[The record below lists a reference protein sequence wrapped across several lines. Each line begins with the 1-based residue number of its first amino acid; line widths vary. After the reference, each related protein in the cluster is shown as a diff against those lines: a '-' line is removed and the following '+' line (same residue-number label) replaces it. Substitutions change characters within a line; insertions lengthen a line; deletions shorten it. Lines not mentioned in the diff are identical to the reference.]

1 MIKLFHH
8 YIRRLSLL
16 LAVWEALLFFA
27 LILLAA
33 IAPWSRPWSGV
44 ALLPVDLPEAAA
56 FAAWIVPVSSLM
68 MGATGLYNPEVMF
81 DLDAVVA
88 RLALSF
94 SLAFAALFGL
104 SLMFSP
110 LAIGS
115 LRDNPRAALLIPLCA
130 LLSLAI
136 RGIFGRLARRQSLKS
151 RVLVVGCGR
160 SAAKIARLDRKQLHP
175 FQVVGYVDFG
185 NESDQVAPAPLFAAA
200 AIATPDAALA
210 LIKAHAVDEIVIAT
224 DERRGLPHQSL
235 LECRL
240 SGTAIEDFAS
250 FWERHAAHLD
260 LDSLQPGWLT
270 YSDGFSMN
278 QGRQLAKAGFD
289 FAIAALLLL
298 ATAPIT
304 LMTALLIKLTS
315 KGPIFFRQERVGRH
329 GKVFTVLKFRS
340 MTVDAEMSG
349 PQWAKTNDAR
359 VTMIGRFI
367 RKVRIDEI
375 PQVINLLRGEM
386 SFVGPRPERPFF
398 VQQLSEAIPYF
409 KERHRVKPG
418 LSGWAQVNYP
428 YGASVEDARNKLAYD
443 LYYLKNGTLF
453 LDFLVLLR
461 TVHVVLWPFG
471 AR

>member
-8 YIRRLSLL
+8 YIPRLSLL
-16 LAVWEALLFFA
+16 LAVVEAVLFFA

-33 IAPWSRPWSGV
+33 SAPWSSPWSG
-44 ALLPVDLPEAAA
+44 ATLAPVDWPAAA
-56 FAAWIVPVSSLM
+56 ALAAWIALVSSLM
-68 MGATGLYNPEVMF
+68 MGATGLYHPEIMF

-88 RLALSF
+88 RLTLSF
-94 SLAFAALFGL
+94 SLAFAVLFGL
-104 SLMFSP
+104 SLILSRF
-110 LAIGS
+110 AIGS
-115 LRDNPRAALLIPLCA
+115 LLQDPRAALLIPFCA
-130 LLSLAI
+130 LLSLTI
-136 RGIFGRLARRQSLKS
+136 RALFGRLARRQSRKC

-160 SAAKIARLDRKQLHP
+160 SAAKIARLDHKQLYP

-185 NESDQVAPAPLFAAA
+185 NESDQVAPAPLFAAT
-200 AIATPDAALA
+200 AIATPATALA
-210 LIKAHAVDEIVIAT
+210 LIKAQAVDAIVIAT

-240 SGTAIEDFAS
+240 SGTTIEDFAS

-260 LDSLQPGWLT
+260 LDSLQPSWLT

-278 QGRQLAKAGFD
+278 QGRLFVKAGFD
-289 FAIAALLLL
+289 YAIAALLLL
-298 ATAPIT
+298 VTAPIT
-304 LMTALLIKLTS
+304 LVTAALIKLTS
-315 KGPIFFRQERVGRH
+315 AGPIFFRQERVGRH
-329 GKVFTVLKFRS
+329 GKIFTVLKFRS
-340 MTVDAEMSG
+340 MTVDAEKAG
-349 PQWAKTNDAR
+349 PQWAKANDSR
-359 VTMIGRFI
+359 VTAIGRFI

-386 SFVGPRPERPFF
+386 SFVGPRPERPHF
-398 VQQLSEAIPYF
+398 VRQLSEAIPYF
-409 KERHRVKPG
+409 NERHRVKPG

-443 LYYLKNGTLF
+443 LYYLKNGSLF
-453 LDFLVLLR
+453 LDFLILLR